1 MRKSCIQCGDRLYD
15 GNTSCVSLSEDM
27 CQECHT
33 EKEEENYETK

>member
-15 GNTSCVSLSEDM
+15 LNTSVASLSEDM

-33 EKEEENYETK
+33 EKENE